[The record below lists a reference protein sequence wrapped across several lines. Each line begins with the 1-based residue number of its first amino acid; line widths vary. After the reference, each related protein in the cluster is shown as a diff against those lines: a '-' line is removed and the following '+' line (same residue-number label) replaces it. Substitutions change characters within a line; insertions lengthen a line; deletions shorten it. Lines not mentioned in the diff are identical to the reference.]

1 MLGLTSTSS
10 VVEPITILKS
20 ALPIGIGLASAAF
33 LSLKLANRA
42 GSAIDK
48 SIPTVPV
55 RAGDSNHDTEYYED
69 QSLFIARCEEQYG
82 PVFNLHVLNQ
92 FLTVISG
99 PLVRE
104 VFMNENFSF
113 GDALDDITG
122 IHALTMSITTT
133 KRRFDNPLIHEI
145 IRDTISPN
153 LPLFTPRIVER
164 LVGVFDRELGYGEHK
179 LIKDPL
185 LAFQDMIASAMAT
198 VFMGHEIAKNSKVID
213 SFTQSTQDFAQT
225 LKGPRKDFWHTFRN
239 RAKHGVFNPMRK
251 HIEVLVEAS
260 TPVIQERRR
269 LEAEAVEKGV
279 EYERPLDILQKLLDN
294 FEKYQL
300 ADIEDICGHLLTI
313 ILVSV
318 HTTSDASTYVC
329 YYLATFPEYIEPLY
343 REQVEVL
350 DQISKERE
358 AQRQSKLQSGEVQSR
373 TDFEGTD
380 LDPQNDRYLSAEAVK
395 RFKYLDS
402 FVREVFR
409 FRQQK
414 ISLGHTAI
422 TDVVLSNGMVIH
434 KGRKIVV
441 NTRSLHQDYELQ
453 GEDPMEFRPWR
464 FVGKVKSAT
473 KAAMDYLPFGVGKHA
488 CPGRFL
494 AIQEIKTVTA
504 LLVTRYS
511 MLELEDPSKKNK
523 ALFAAIGEPVPTGLY
538 FTSRA
543 GASVA

>member
-10 VVEPITILKS
+10 VTEPITLLKS

-33 LSLKLANRA
+33 LSMKLANRT
-42 GSAIDK
+42 GPAIDK
-48 SIPTVPV
+48 SIPTVAI
-55 RAGDSNHDTEYYED
+55 RAGDSNHDAEYQED

-99 PLVRE
+99 PLARE
-104 VFMNENFSF
+104 VFMNENFNF
-113 GDALDDITG
+113 GDSLDDISG
-122 IHALTMSITTT
+122 IHALTTSITTT
-133 KRRFDNPLIHEI
+133 KRRFDDPLIHEI

-164 LVGVFDRELGYGEHK
+164 LVNVFDSELGYGERK

-185 LAFQDMIASAMAT
+185 LAFQEMVASAS
-198 VFMGHEIAKNSKVID
+198 HEISLNSKVVD
-213 SFTQSTQDFAQT
+213 SFTQSTYDFSKL
-225 LKGPRKDFWHTFRN
+225 LKGPRKDFWHTLRN
-239 RAKHGVFNPMRK
+239 RTTHGIFNPMRK
-251 HIEVLVEAS
+251 HIEILVEAA

-269 LEAEAVEKGV
+269 MEAEAVEKGV
-279 EYERPLDILQKLLDN
+279 AYERPLDILQKLLDN

-329 YYLATFPEYIEPLY
+329 YYLASFPEYIEPLY

-350 DQISKERE
+350 DQISQERE
-358 AQRQSKLQSGEVQSR
+358 AQRASKLMSGEVQSR
-373 TDFEGTD
+373 AEFEGTD

-414 ISLGHTAI
+414 VALGHTAR

-441 NTRSLHQDYELQ
+441 NTRSLHQNHELQ
-453 GEDPMEFRPWR
+453 GEDPTEFRPWR

-473 KAAMDYLPFGVGKHA
+473 KASMDFLPFGVGKHA

-494 AIQEIKTVTA
+494 AIQEIKTITA

-511 MLELEDPSKKNK
+511 RLELEDPSKKNI
-523 ALFAAIGEPVPTGLY
+523 ALFAVIGQPVPTGLY
-538 FTSRA
+538 FTSRTLPDGTSTA
-543 GASVA
+543 